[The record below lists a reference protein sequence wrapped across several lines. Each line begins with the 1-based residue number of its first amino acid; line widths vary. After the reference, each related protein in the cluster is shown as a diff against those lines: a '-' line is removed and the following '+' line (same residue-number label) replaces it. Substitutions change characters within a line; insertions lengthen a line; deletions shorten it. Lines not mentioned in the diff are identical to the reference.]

1 MPVGS
6 QVLLY
11 LGEEAPEERVAV
23 PDFSGMNRQQAAD
36 AADKAGVYIRCTGNP
51 DTDIN
56 VVVTAQDR
64 PAGDSVPRGTT
75 ITVQF
80 ADIGARD

>member
-1 MPVGS
+1 M
-6 QVLLY
+6 LLY
-11 LGEEAPEERVAV
+11 LGEEAPDTAVQV
-23 PDFSGMNRQQAAD
+23 PDFSKMNRQQAAD

-51 DTDIN
+51 DADTN

-64 PAGDSVPRGTT
+64 PAGDSVPRGST
-75 ITVQF
+75 ITLQF